1 MSDPKLTAMMLD
13 LSRNIEKLTGV
24 VKTNTNTNEE
34 LQKSNQNTDK
44 NLNDTITKLGGDLK
58 NLNFKELSKGFGD
71 ITKNIKEL
79 DFKKIGDDFK
89 GATKSFSE
97 IGKSLGNL
105 KDIPKSFEGI
115 TKSFSGIKDLTK
127 DLGGIKDLTKDLGG
141 ITKKL
146 GIDLPVEKF
155 KNIGDKVKG
164 VGGKVKDIVSGG
176 FGKKILGAF
185 GEGGPVDKTGS
196 YLVGEKGPEVVKLE
210 EGNKV
215 LPNEKLITADQ
226 NLSEKKGPT
235 EKQIN
240 RYRNSLLQEDEG
252 YYTMY
257 PDELDSDVNS
267 WIKNNK
273 NKTSISID
281 KSFLEKEETFT
292 KEDIAK
298 LSSPVKNEAPK
309 IITADEKLSKKE
321 PKIITADE
329 KLSKKDK
336 RKKEKEEDKIAKD
349 KARAE
354 KKEEKLEKNSQIK
367 EGDDDKS
374 KIENN
379 KEGDGKFG
387 RLIGNLKE
395 SGKKSLKDVDI
406 SKIAEKGSE
415 FLSKNI
421 KIDNPLLKKAADTG
435 IKGSLDKLSKSKIFK
450 TTDTK
455 PSVDNLDGTKL
466 VSDVLPLKKIDSKK
480 IESEEKKS
488 GNAILNETKTPE
500 KIKTNLSESVVNNKG
515 EEAKVKS
522 ESTTGQTPNKN
533 ETNLSKTDIDD
544 MKSILY
550 RIASLLEGT
559 LMVSSTESPFR
570 PNSKRI

>member
-34 LQKSNQNTDK
+34 LQKSNQDTDK
-44 NLNDTITKLGGDLK
+44 NLKDTITKLGGDLK

-215 LPNEKLITADQ
+215 LSNEKLITADQ

-309 IITADEKLSKKE
+309 IITADEKLSKK
-321 PKIITADE
+321 
-329 KLSKKDK
+329 DK

-349 KARAE
+349 KSRAE
-354 KKEEKLEKNSQIK
+354 KKAERLE
-367 EGDDDKS
+367 
-374 KIENN
+374 N
-379 KEGDGKFG
+379 KAEDAGKFSS
-387 RLIGNLKE
+387 LIGGLKE
-395 SGKKSLKDVDI
+395 SGMDALKGMDI
-406 SKIAEKGSE
+406 SGITGKASE

-421 KIDNPLLKKAADTG
+421 KINNPLLKKASDIG
-435 IKGSLDKLSKSKIFK
+435 IKSGLDKLSESKLFK
-450 TTDTK
+450 DTK

-466 VSDVLPLKKIDSKK
+466 ISDVLPLKKIDPKK

-488 GNAILNETKTPE
+488 DNSILNDPGTSEN
-500 KIKTNLSESVVNNKG
+500 IKSNSSESIVNNKG
-515 EEAKVKS
+515 EADKLKP

-550 RIASLLEGT
+550 RIASLLEGP